1 MLEVIMRQRLAEDVA
16 SVFAAYPLGIR
27 RRMLALRQLIFE
39 TAARTEGVGEIVE
52 TLKWGEPAYLTLN
65 KTGTTLRLGWKPRDP
80 ARYALYVN
88 CQTDLVARF
97 RDMFAP
103 HLTFEGNRAIIFDV
117 DETVPTEQV
126 AICVAAALTYH
137 RRKTR

>member
-1 MLEVIMRQRLAEDVA
+1 MPPALQREVAA
-16 SVFAAYPLGIR
+16 VFDQYPTGAR
-27 RRMLALRQLIFE
+27 RRLLALRRLIFD
-39 TAARTEGVGEIVE
+39 TAEKTDGVGEITE
-52 TLKWGEPAYLTLN
+52 TVKWGEPAYLTSN

-80 ARYALYVN
+80 TRYALYVN
-88 CQTDLVARF
+88 CQTNLIALF

-103 HLTFEGNRAIIFDV
+103 RLTFEGNRAIIFDV
-117 DETVPTEQV
+117 EETVPTKQV